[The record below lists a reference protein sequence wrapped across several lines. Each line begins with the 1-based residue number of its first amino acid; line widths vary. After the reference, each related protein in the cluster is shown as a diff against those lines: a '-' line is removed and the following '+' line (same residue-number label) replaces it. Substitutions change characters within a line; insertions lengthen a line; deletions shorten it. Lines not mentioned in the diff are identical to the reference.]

1 MTPEPLRSAPPEPVS
16 SHQDVHSRG
25 TSLRRRIAGLSSLV
39 ASLDVAI
46 EDLENSAWPRLQ
58 DNFDFYDEVRRYEI
72 SLIRK
77 ALRLA
82 RGSQIEAARLLKLN
96 ATTLNSKIKRYGIYG
111 HE

>member
-1 MTPEPLRSAPPEPVS
+1 MTPEPLTSALPTQIS
-16 SHQDVHSRG
+16 SHRDVYPRG
-25 TSLRRRIAGLSSLV
+25 TPLRKRISALSSLV

-96 ATTLNSKIKRYGIYG
+96 ATTLNSKIKRYRIYG

>member
-1 MTPEPLRSAPPEPVS
+1 MTPEPLISALPDQIS
-16 SHQDVHSRG
+16 SHRVVQPGG
-25 TSLRRRIAGLSSLV
+25 TPLRRRIAALSSLV

-82 RGSQIEAARLLKLN
+82 RGSQTAAARLLKLN
-96 ATTLNSKIKRYGIYG
+96 ATTLNSKIKKYRIGA